1 MPRHPSSEPCF
12 WPSRIPPAQARAP
25 SPQPRAKSR
34 DRKFQQRPILGRVST
49 GSAQAPF
56 QRTTVRRKDF
66 GVTFFFLRFLI
77 SVLQYIHTNRKQ
89 TMNITAQI
97 SARILTL
104 VATGVEVQE
113 ACRQVLG
120 ADKFDAMIGD
130 LYDALRAKA

>member
-1 MPRHPSSEPCF
+1 
-12 WPSRIPPAQARAP
+12 
-25 SPQPRAKSR
+25 
-34 DRKFQQRPILGRVST
+34 
-49 GSAQAPF
+49 
-56 QRTTVRRKDF
+56 
-66 GVTFFFLRFLI
+66 
-77 SVLQYIHTNRKQ
+77 
-89 TMNITAQI
+89 MNITAQI